1 MVREETG
8 GCGPCEERAPLRAR
22 AHTALATYALHHT
35 CWRALAFDC
44 GRHGLWGFCDA
55 CFYIPT
61 LKKLLFVFPA
71 HRVTFA
77 LVTYD
82 LLYGV

>member
-1 MVREETG
+1 VRG
-8 GCGPCEERAPLRAR
+8 ARAPTRPRTHGASHVRL
-22 AHTALATYALHHT
+22 TSYMLASTGIAGDMAYG
-35 CWRALAFDC
+35 F
-44 GRHGLWGFCDA
+44 FCDA
-55 CFYIPT
+55 CFFVYT
-61 LKKLLFVFPA
+61 YFKKMIFVFPA

>member
-1 MVREETG
+1 MLASTG
-8 GCGPCEERAPLRAR
+8 IAGDMAYG
-22 AHTALATYALHHT
+22 
-35 CWRALAFDC
+35 F
-44 GRHGLWGFCDA
+44 FCDA
-55 CFYIPT
+55 CFFVYT
-61 LKKLLFVFPA
+61 YFKKMIFVFPA